1 MKDEKTKKIIV
12 GVTAAAVVLAAILLV
27 YWIYQLIAVS
37 VRRGKIEQLEQQIA
51 YYENAAENS
60 QDELDIYT
68 SDVWLERAARQL
80 LGMLGYGDV
89 ELSKLAADGGF
100 RYEFS
105 DGSAALVIDETGS
118 VTYEVIGD

>member
-1 MKDEKTKKIIV
+1 M
-12 GVTAAAVVLAAILLV
+12 VLAAILLV

-51 YYENAAENS
+51 YYESAAENS

-118 VTYEVIGD
+118 ITYEVIGD

>member
-89 ELSKLAADGGF
+89 ELSKLAAGGGF

-118 VTYEVIGD
+118 ITYEVIGD

>member
-51 YYENAAENS
+51 YYESAADNS

-118 VTYEVIGD
+118 ITYEVIGD

>member
-37 VRRGKIEQLEQQIA
+37 VRRGKIEQLEQQIS

-118 VTYEVIGD
+118 ITYEVIGD

>member
-27 YWIYQLIAVS
+27 YWIYQLVAVS

-51 YYENAAENS
+51 YYENASGNLS
-60 QDELDIYT
+60 DELDIYI
-68 SDVWLERAARQL
+68 SEVWLERAARQL

-89 ELSKLAADGGF
+89 GLGDLAANGGF

>member
-51 YYENAAENS
+51 YYENASGNLS
-60 QDELDIYT
+60 DELDIYT

-118 VTYEVIGD
+118 ITYEVIGD

>member
-27 YWIYQLIAVS
+27 YWIYQMIAVS

-51 YYENAAENS
+51 YYESAADNS
-60 QDELDIYT
+60 QNELDIYT

-89 ELSKLAADGGF
+89 ELNDLAADGGF

>member
-27 YWIYQLIAVS
+27 YWIYQMIAVS

-51 YYENAAENS
+51 YYESAADNS

-89 ELSKLAADGGF
+89 ELGDLAADGGF

-118 VTYEVIGD
+118 VTYEVIGN

>member
-118 VTYEVIGD
+118 ITYEVIGD

>member
-89 ELSKLAADGGF
+89 ELSKLAAEGGF
-100 RYEFS
+100 RYEFR

-118 VTYEVIGD
+118 ITYEVIGD

>member
-51 YYENAAENS
+51 YYESAADNS

-105 DGSAALVIDETGS
+105 DGSAALAIDETGS
-118 VTYEVIGD
+118 ITYEVIGD

>member
-51 YYENAAENS
+51 YYESAADNS
-60 QDELDIYT
+60 RDELDIYT

-118 VTYEVIGD
+118 ITYEVIGD

>member
-51 YYENAAENS
+51 YYESAAENS

-118 VTYEVIGD
+118 ITYEVIGD

>member
-51 YYENAAENS
+51 YYENAGDNLE
-60 QDELDIYT
+60 DDLDIYT
-68 SDVWLERAARQL
+68 SNVWLERAARQL

-118 VTYEVIGD
+118 ITYEVIGD

>member
-37 VRRGKIEQLEQQIA
+37 VRRGKIEQLEQQID
-51 YYENAAENS
+51 YYKNAGDNLE
-60 QDELDIYT
+60 DDLDIYT
-68 SDVWLERAARQL
+68 SNVWLERAARQL

-118 VTYEVIGD
+118 ITYEVIGD